1 MSLKLDKFTWSVVV
15 IVALL
20 LIGAVITVNMTGGDG
35 YGEVAYLAENS
46 PQAAV
51 YNAFVAN
58 EKQDNQALD
67 QYYTQSVLES
77 YTKNNS
83 NGRPYSGPNNYVDPT
98 PRRLRILET
107 KMQGTD
113 KADVTVPA
121 GTFPAWEV
129 RLESPDKRTT
139 TAWIGRDAPYPV
151 VKFIDGRSKATYEL
165 TEFVPGS

>member
-1 MSLKLDKFTWSVVV
+1 MSLKLDKFTWS
-15 IVALL
+15 IVAIVVLL
-20 LIGAVITVNMTGGDG
+20 LIGAVITVNVTGGDG
-35 YGEVAYLAENS
+35 YGEVEYLAENS

-67 QYYTQSVLES
+67 QYFTKSVLET

-98 PRRLRILET
+98 PRRLRILDT

-113 KADVTVPA
+113 KADVTFAVDRYSSGGPF
-121 GTFPAWEV
+121 GSGNTWSNTQTV
-129 RLESPDKRTT
+129 
-139 TAWIGRDAPYPV
+139 PV
-151 VKFIDGRSKATYEL
+151 VMEDGVWKIDTEL
-165 TEFVPGS
+165 FWF

>member
-1 MSLKLDKFTWSVVV
+1 MSLKLDKFTWSVVA

-67 QYYTQSVLES
+67 QYYTQSVLEN

-113 KADVTVPA
+113 KADVTFSVDRYSSGGPF
-121 GTFPAWEV
+121 GSGNTWSNTQTV
-129 RLESPDKRTT
+129 
-139 TAWIGRDAPYPV
+139 PV
-151 VKFIDGRSKATYEL
+151 VMEEGVWKIDTEL
-165 TEFVPGS
+165 FWF